1 MIFLYF
7 FIVLIDWNVV
17 VFHAVKCTIIIM
29 ILLLLTCK
37 EDSTAQEKN
46 NLTVLN
52 INFDVMISILSFLTL
67 YLPDQI
73 FNSPY
78 CLPWSSCDVS
88 LENLVVDQPIIPQ
101 LRFYLILI
109 TCLLDIVLILEGE
122 MLSLSHMGVKGLI
135 YLY

>member
-46 NLTVLN
+46 NLKVLN

-67 YLPDQI
+67 YLLDQI
-73 FNSPY
+73 CNSPY